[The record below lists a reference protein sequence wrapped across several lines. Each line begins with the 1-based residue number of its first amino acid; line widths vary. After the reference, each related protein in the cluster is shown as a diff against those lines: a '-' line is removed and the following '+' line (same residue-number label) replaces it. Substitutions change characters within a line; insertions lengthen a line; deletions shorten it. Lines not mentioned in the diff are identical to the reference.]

1 MFTWKGKQQ
10 AVAGTYWDISTGE
23 RLEMRDREILP
34 GSRSKTYI
42 KASGTTVV
50 LLGPVLGL
58 IFAIFLPFIG
68 IAMAT
73 YFAGKK
79 VAGMAR
85 RAFRGTV
92 TEAGKALTFGWRP
105 LQAYLANKRK
115 ESKKSGQN

>member
-1 MFTWKGKQQ
+1 MFTWKGEQQ

-23 RLEMRDREILP
+23 RLEMRDRDILP

-68 IAMAT
+68 IAMAI
-73 YFAGKK
+73 YFAGNK
-79 VAGMAR
+79 VMAAAR
-85 RAFRGTV
+85 KAFRGTV
-92 TEAGKALTFGWRP
+92 KEAGRTLTFGWRP

-115 ESKKSGQN
+115 GTKRGKQN

>member
-1 MFTWKGKQQ
+1 MFTWKGEQQ

-23 RLEMRDREILP
+23 RIEMRDREILP